1 MAETLMKKISGS
13 TAFGANLVTDF
24 ASYLGNSNR
33 YITAYVKTFRSELR
47 TAFKFHRN
55 EYAHNIVDL
64 PKGRAYALV
73 GQLCDLI
80 IQLEEIAAIEQGH
93 HSPPE

>member
-47 TAFKFHRN
+47 TASSFTGTSTRIISSTFLK
-55 EYAHNIVDL
+55 D
-64 PKGRAYALV
+64 ALTH
-73 GQLCDLI
+73 LLANCATSLF
-80 IQLEEIAAIEQGH
+80 
-93 HSPPE
+93 S